1 MAKEE
6 LFGDYELVVGLEIHI
21 QLSTKSKAYSSDSTE
36 YGALPNSN
44 ISPISLGHPGTLPVF
59 NKKTLEYGIKLGIA
73 CGSSIREENQFA
85 RKNYFY
91 ADLPKGYQIT
101 QDTTPLC
108 NGGTVMIKDDEGNDK
123 AIGITRIHMEEDS
136 GKSIH
141 DLDPYHSLIDL
152 NRAGVPLLELVSE
165 PDIRTPQEAYNY
177 VTEVR
182 KLVRYLEI
190 CDGNMEEGSMRCDA
204 NVSVR
209 RRGSTEFGERTET
222 KNLNSI
228 RNVYR
233 AIEFEA
239 KRQIEVIEAGGTIQ
253 METRGFDAVKGVTM
267 SQRSKEMA
275 HDYRYFPEPDLQRIF
290 VQNEEIEEVR
300 SELPPLPNEVLKKLT
315 SEFQLSDYDAGILA
329 EDKEFALYYLE
340 LTEHSKNYKAA
351 ANWMMGAIKSHLN
364 EKAIH
369 ITDFPVKPSQ
379 IAELIEMVDSSLTSN
394 TIANQKIFPALL
406 EQPTSSPKELAEK
419 NHWIQESNSDAIVE
433 FIEEA
438 LNKYPDKVEE
448 YKQGKKSLMGLFMG
462 EVMKSSK
469 GKADPKMATQIL
481 REKLEN

>member
-209 RRGSTEFGERTET
+209 KRGSTEFGERTET

-290 VQNEEIEEVR
+290 VQKEEIEEVR

>member
-1 MAKEE
+1 MANEDM
-6 LFGDYELVVGLEIHI
+6 FGDYEVVVGLEIHI
-21 QLSTKSKAYSSDSTE
+21 QLLTKSKAYSSDSTE

-44 ISPISLGHPGTLPVF
+44 ISPISLGHPGTLPNF
-59 NKKTLEYGIKLGIA
+59 NKKTLEYGIRLGLA
-73 CGSSIREENQFA
+73 CGSTIRVENQFA

-108 NGGTVMIKDDEGNDK
+108 NGGEVLIKDDEGNDK
-123 AIGITRIHMEEDS
+123 KIGVTRIHMEEDS

-141 DLDPYHSLIDL
+141 DLDPFHSLIDL

-165 PDIRTPQEAYNY
+165 PDIRSAQEAYNY
-177 VTEVR
+177 VTEIR

-209 RRGSTEFGERTET
+209 KKGSQAFGERTET

-239 KRQIEVIEAGGTIQ
+239 KRQIEVLEGGGIIH
-253 METRGFDAVKGVTM
+253 METRGFDAVKGITI

-290 VQNEEIEEVR
+290 VKEEELNAVR
-300 SELPPLPNEVLKKLT
+300 NELPPLPNEVVNKLT
-315 SEFQLSDYDAGILA
+315 SKFQLSEYDAGVIT
-329 EDKEFALYYLE
+329 EDKDFALYYLDVC
-340 LTEHSKNYKAA
+340 EHTKNYKAA
-351 ANWMMGAIKSHLN
+351 ANWMSGAVKSHLN
-364 EKAIH
+364 DKALH
-369 ITDFPVKPSQ
+369 INELEIKPEQ
-379 IAELIEMVDSSLTSN
+379 IAELIEMVDSGATSN
-394 TIANQKIFPALL
+394 TIANQKIFPAMLDS
-406 EQPTSSPKELAEK
+406 PKSSPKALAEK
-419 NHWIQESNSDAIVE
+419 NNWIQESDSDAIE
-433 FIEEA
+433 QFIEEA
-438 LNKYPDKVEE
+438 LSRYPEKVEE
-448 YKQGKKSLMGLFMG
+448 YRQGKTGLMGLFMG

-469 GKADPKMATQIL
+469 GKADPKMASRIL
-481 REKLEN
+481 KEKLEN